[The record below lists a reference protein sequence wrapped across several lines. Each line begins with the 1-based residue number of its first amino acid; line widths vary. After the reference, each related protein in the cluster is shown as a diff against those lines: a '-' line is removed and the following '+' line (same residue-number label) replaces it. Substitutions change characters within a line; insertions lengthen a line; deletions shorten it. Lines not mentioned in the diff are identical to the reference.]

1 MADFETTARQI
12 GRRKWR
18 SVPRFDI
25 LLLVFLIIGWSL
37 IFATATLGLQNSPG
51 PWLEV
56 GLVSKVSADYSVKAS
71 DSTRVAPIRPQ
82 VVEAVRQ
89 DQALRVTPT
98 PLAAI
103 PTLTQEPTLTP
114 TIGSDTLQ
122 VNAGGP
128 YTGDEGSPIAV
139 TAELAGS
146 VLNLVPGVVNYAWDL
161 DNDGQYDDFNG
172 PAASVTFYDE
182 GDYVV
187 AVQATDL
194 VGRVGMAVATI
205 LVNNVPPLVEL
216 GQDILAEEGQE
227 VAFMGIANDPGH
239 DVLLYEWDFGDGQ
252 PKVSG
257 TLTPR
262 HTYQNNG
269 DYAVR
274 LTVRDNDGGVT
285 EEMLLVNVIN
295 LPPLVDAGSDQR
307 INEGERATFNGT
319 ATDPGSLDTLTYAW
333 DFSYDGRTFTTEA
346 NGPSASKIYP
356 NGPLKVVAALRVR
369 DQDGGET
376 IDTVDVTVGNVPPV
390 ITGVSNN
397 GPVGEGSPLALT
409 VSAKD
414 VGNDP
419 LTFAVDWDNDGSFDE
434 VGPDNT
440 ISNIWY
446 NQGDYTVRIRVDDG
460 DGGQAFAT
468 TQVSTFNQPP
478 IAVAS
483 ATSGVLEGSAV
494 SFDAS
499 DSSDPGSNDALTYSW
514 SFGDG
519 QNGSGENT
527 THTYD
532 DNGVYSA
539 TLTVTDDSG
548 AFSSAGVAV
557 TVLNANPVVEA
568 GPDQTIDENTPM
580 AYNGIATDP
589 GVRDVLTYTWNFGD
603 GTATGASG
611 THVYPDGPRE
621 YIVGLQVVDDDG
633 GVANDTFK
641 VTVRNVSPKDV
652 TGGSYTCDEN
662 ETIELTASA
671 TDVPNDV
678 SDLVFEWDL
687 DSNPT
692 FEQKGR
698 QVSYD
703 CSRSGT
709 QIVRLRVTDDAYNSN
724 EDDAHDGES
733 FGTAQIEI
741 NNVPPV
747 AVATANPLTT
757 TINVPII
764 FDSSG
769 SYDPSPGPDTLTY
782 RWNFGDGI
790 TMTTTSITVTHIY
803 TDDGLYTVSLRVF
816 DSSGDS
822 TVTRLPVR
830 IANLPPIAVAVATPA
845 TVAKGTSVTFDGS
858 GSSDP
863 DDTNLTY
870 QWDFG
875 NGSPVANGV
884 SVNYTYPNGGT
895 YTAILTV
902 TDDNN
907 DSATASVVITVNNA
921 PPVAEA
927 GPDQTIN
934 EGDAATFNGSATT
947 DPDDAPATLTYRWDF
962 GDGSPIATGVS
973 VNHTFQNGPA
983 NYTVTLTVTDSD
995 GATDTDTLQV
1005 TVNNVAPAANA
1016 GPDQTVNEGDTV
1028 TFNGSGSDAGG
1039 DGLTFEWDFDYDGS
1053 NFTVDATDQNPS
1065 ITFPD
1070 GPATRTIALRVTDS
1084 DGAVSAVDT
1093 AQVTVNNVAPT
1104 ARANASATTI
1114 TLGEAITFDGSASS
1128 DPGAD
1133 TLTYQWDF
1141 GDTNTGSGVNPTYT
1155 YSSAG
1160 QYDVTLTVTDEDG
1173 ASDTDTIQITV
1184 NN

>member
-1 MADFETTARQI
+1 MADLETTRQI

-18 SVPRFDI
+18 GTPRFDV
-25 LLLVFLIIGWSL
+25 LLPVFLIIGWSL

-82 VVEAVRQ
+82 VVEAVKQ

-98 PLAAI
+98 PRAAI
-103 PTLTQEPTLTP
+103 PTFTQEPTLTP
-114 TIGSDTLQ
+114 TMGSDTLQ

-146 VLNLVPGVVNYAWDL
+146 VLNFVPGVVNYAWDL

-172 PAASVTFYDE
+172 PAASATFYDE

-194 VGRVGMAVATI
+194 MGRVGVAVATI
-205 LVNNVPPLVEL
+205 LVSNVPPLVEL
-216 GQDILAEEGQE
+216 GQDMLAEEGQE

-252 PKVSG
+252 PKVSD
-257 TLTPR
+257 TLTPH

-274 LTVRDNDGGVT
+274 LTVRDNDGGIT
-285 EEMLLVNVIN
+285 EETLLVNVIN

-307 INEGERATFNGT
+307 VNEGERVIFNGT

-333 DFSYDGRTFTTEA
+333 DFSYDGRNFTSDA
-346 NGPSASKIYP
+346 SGPSASKIYA
-356 NGPLKVVAALRVR
+356 NGPLKTMAALRVR
-369 DQDGGET
+369 DEDGGET
-376 IDTVDVTVGNVPPV
+376 IDTIDVTVGNVPPV

-409 VSAKD
+409 VTAED

-434 VGPDNT
+434 AGPDNT

-460 DGGQAFAT
+460 DGGEVFAT
-468 TQVSTFNQPP
+468 TQVSTLNEPP

-494 SFDAS
+494 SFNAG

-519 QNGSGENT
+519 QSGSGENT
-527 THTYD
+527 THTYE

-548 AFSSAGVAV
+548 ASSSTGVAV
-557 TVLNANPVVEA
+557 AILNANPTADA
-568 GPDQTIDENTPM
+568 GPDHTIDENT
-580 AYNGIATDP
+580 AVTYNGSATDP
-589 GVRDVLTYTWNFGD
+589 GVRDILTYTWTFGD
-603 GTATGASG
+603 NTTATGASG
-611 THVYPDGPRE
+611 THLYPDGPRQ
-621 YIVGLQVVDDDG
+621 YSVGLQVVDDDG
-633 GVANDTFK
+633 GTTNDSFLL
-641 VTVRNVSPKDV
+641 TVRNLSPWAV

-662 ETIELTASA
+662 ETIELTATA
-671 TDVPNDV
+671 DDVPDDV
-678 SDLVFEWDL
+678 SSLEFWWDL
-687 DSNPT
+687 DSNPN
-692 FEQKGR
+692 FEAPGR
-698 QVSYD
+698 RVSYN
-703 CSRSGT
+703 CNQAGNQT
-709 QIVRLRVTDDAYNSN
+709 VRLRVRDKDYNSN
-724 EDDAHDGES
+724 EDDGHDGES

-741 NNVPPV
+741 SNLPPV

-764 FDSSG
+764 FDASG

-790 TMTTTSITVTHIY
+790 TMTTTSITVTHTY

-816 DSSGDS
+816 DSSGDN
-822 TVTRLPVR
+822 TVTTLQVR
-830 IANLPPIAVAVATPA
+830 IANLPPTAVAVAAPT
-845 TVAKGTSVTFDGS
+845 TVAKGSSVTFDGS

-870 QWDFG
+870 QWNFG

-934 EGDAATFNGSATT
+934 EGDAATFDGSSST
-947 DPDDAPATLTYRWDF
+947 DPDDTNLTYQWDF
-962 GDGSPIATGVS
+962 GDGSPTANGVS
-973 VNHTFQNGPA
+973 VNHTYQNGPA
-983 NYTVTLTVTDSD
+983 NRTVTLTVTDGD
-995 GATDTDTLQV
+995 GVIGTDTLQV
-1005 TVNNVAPAANA
+1005 TVNNVAPTAEA
-1016 GPDQTVNEGDTV
+1016 GSDQTVNEGDPV
-1028 TFNGSGSDAGG
+1028 TFNGSGSDPGG

-1065 ITFPD
+1065 TTFPD
-1070 GPATRTIALRVTDS
+1070 VPATRTIALRVTDS

-1093 AQVTVNNVAPT
+1093 AQVTINNVPPT
-1104 ARANASATTI
+1104 ARANASATAI
-1114 TLGEAITFDGSASS
+1114 TLGETITFDASASS

-1141 GDTNTGSGVNPTYT
+1141 GDTITGSGVNPTYT

-1173 ASDTDTIQITV
+1173 ASDTDTIRITV
-1184 NN
+1184 N